1 MLNFN
6 ILKSIKKF
14 LRIFL
19 IFSQVLQIRSDPSS
33 LYLKLRYETLKE
45 IVNTESTYVKG
56 LEILRNNYIGPIKDS
71 GLLSVND
78 IKQIFLNIDEIY
90 EFNSKFLNEI
100 QQKVSNF
107 DGTLVLSDVF
117 IKNVKLYFFLIFSF
131 LTRRQI

>member
-6 ILKSIKKF
+6 VLKSIKKF

-117 IKNVKLYFFLIFSF
+117 IKNVKLYFFLFSHF
-131 LTRRQI
+131 